1 MNKTLLSLLVAS
13 TLSVAATSAFAED
26 AAPVGPF
33 DKDNFSANIAF
44 TSNYIFRGLSLSA
57 NKPAV
62 QGGFDWA
69 YNGFYV
75 GTWGSSIKAVED
87 ESVELDYYAG
97 YTGEIGGFTYS
108 ADFIYYDY
116 PGDNGTFDNEA
127 KHDNDL
133 AYYEYGGSVGYN
145 FGGDLEPTIGLSIL
159 HSPDFFGETGSTT
172 AYEGS
177 VGVALPWWGLSASAL
192 YGRQDLDKKY
202 QVVGG
207 YDYWGASLSK
217 TVGKF
222 DLTAS
227 WADTDHDGEKFVS
240 GTDTNRFYF
249 TVGSSF

>member
-1 MNKTLLSLLVAS
+1 MKKTILSLMVAS

-26 AAPVGPF
+26 AAAPVGPF

-44 TSNYIFRGLSLSA
+44 TSNYIFRGITLSD

-75 GTWGSSIKAVED
+75 GTWGSSIDAVDD

-116 PGDNGTFDNEA
+116 PGDNGNYDNVA
-127 KHDNDL
+127 KNDNDL

-159 HSPDFFGETGSTT
+159 HSPDFFGETGSAT
-172 AYEGS
+172 AYESS
-177 VGVALPWWGLSASAL
+177 VGVALPWWGLSAGAL
-192 YGRQDLDKKY
+192 YGYQDLDKKY
-202 QVVGG
+202 TGISG
-207 YDYWGASLSK
+207 YDYYGASLSK

-222 DLTAS
+222 DLTLAYT
-227 WADTDHDGEKFVS
+227 DTDGDGEDFS
-240 GTDTNRFYF
+240 TRDNSRFYV